1 MSVLTVQLQLTQE
14 KSLCVL
20 KAENTLEIDIGLDI
34 LLLWWIHHNLSVLFK
49 DFKCSF
55 LYWHSSL
62 KTWQNQWG
70 GAGKKKKKN
79 RNPCVIILA
88 LTMTTGKT
96 SESICR
102 GNTFLF
108 FFFASLG
115 KTRGIQIRKLMFWGV
130 QLPSVERDLS
140 ATGMLY

>member
-70 GAGKKKKKN
+70 GAGKKKKKQKPMCDYLSSYNDN
-79 RNPCVIILA
+79 RENKWFNLQRKHLP
-88 LTMTTGKT
+88 
-96 SESICR
+96 
-102 GNTFLF
+102 